1 MAKRRR
7 PIDLVELR
15 NQIKAGHY
23 RVYTSSSFLGKQ
35 WIYIEDTENG
45 ECVMIGE
52 VKKDG

>member
-15 NQIKAGHY
+15 TQIKNGHY
-23 RVYTSSSFLGKQ
+23 RVYTTKSLGTR

-45 ECVMIGE
+45 ECVCIGKVE
-52 VKKDG
+52 SDG